1 MFGIGGSVRLYYCST
16 PINLRKSFDGLA
28 GAVEE
33 YIKQDPESGH
43 VFAFF
48 SRNKKQNFSRPQRS
62 SQKFRIHCT
71 QPFSRECRIR
81 YFNGEIKKRRLN
93 ARLNTN

>member
-1 MFGIGGSVRLYYCST
+1 MFGIGGSVRIYYCPT

-28 GAVEE
+28 GAEEE

-48 SRNKKQNFSRPQRS
+48 SRNKKLVKLLRERLPPGLACTLVKRGQR
-62 SQKFRIHCT
+62 
-71 QPFSRECRIR
+71 RERM
-81 YFNGEIKKRRLN
+81 
-93 ARLNTN
+93 